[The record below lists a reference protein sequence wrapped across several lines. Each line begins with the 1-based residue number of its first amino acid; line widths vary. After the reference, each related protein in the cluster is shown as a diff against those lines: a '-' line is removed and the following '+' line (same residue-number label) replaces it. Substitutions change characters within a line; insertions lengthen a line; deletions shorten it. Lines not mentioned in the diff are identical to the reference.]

1 MLYNL
6 LQPYDK
12 AKFDQRANTLSQR
25 GAMVE
30 LTDRSK
36 KTYSQNRYLHLL
48 LDYYAVC
55 MDVSPETVKRE
66 LYKRIINPDIFV
78 LESKVEW
85 AKDDLKSTKSITKEE
100 MTLSITRFRNTVAL
114 PEYGGI
120 VTPDAKNKQQMFWME
135 QEIERMSEFA
145 RF

>member
-1 MLYNL
+1 MLYDL
-6 LQPYDK
+6 SKPFDK
-12 AKFDQRANTLSQR
+12 AKFKERVNTLFAR
-25 GAMVE
+25 GAKVE
-30 LTDRSK
+30 LTDKSK
-36 KTYSQNRYLHLL
+36 KSYRQNNYLHLL
-48 LDYYAVC
+48 LHYYAVC

-78 LESKVEW
+78 VESRVEW
-85 AKDDLKSTKSITKEE
+85 SKDDLKSITAISREE

-120 VTPDAKNKQQMFWME
+120 ETPEAEDKQQMFWME
-135 QEIERMSEFA
+135 QEIQRMAEFA